1 MYLRR
6 CACLGGENA
15 RESVHHAACL
25 SIPWVPSWKPD
36 WTPGWDYWLQD
47 IQAFLVTTAS
57 HLSLVPTSSNM
68 LLLDNS
74 STHSPC
80 LSTCVIE
87 CWSVIVSHLKYR
99 AGICCFCMN
108 MCPSAPTLPFAYAC
122 GSRHSTTSSLP
133 SWPSYPLEYA
143 LNDIAEVSVSW
154 A

>member
-1 MYLRR
+1 MDR
-6 CACLGGENA
+6 AFN
-15 RESVHHAACL
+15 
-25 SIPWVPSWKPD
+25 P
-36 WTPGWDYWLQD
+36 D

-99 AGICCFCMN
+99 ASICCFCMN
-108 MCPSAPTLPFAYAC
+108 MCSSAPTLLFAYAC
-122 GSRHSTTSSLP
+122 GSRHSTTSSLHGH
-133 SWPSYPLEYA
+133 A
-143 LNDIAEVSVSW
+143 LNDIAEVSLDLRVVPIIILLE
-154 A
+154 